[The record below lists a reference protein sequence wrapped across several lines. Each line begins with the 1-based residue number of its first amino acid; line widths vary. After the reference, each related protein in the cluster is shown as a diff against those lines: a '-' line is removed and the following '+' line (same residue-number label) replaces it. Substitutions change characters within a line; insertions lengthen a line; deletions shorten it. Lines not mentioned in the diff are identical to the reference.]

1 MKIEDKQFNHGAAL
15 MQVAEHER
23 FTAINELKINGEKSN
38 TAFLVN
44 DDIAL
49 YPKYCTKVK
58 GAAKEY
64 LFNFTAENIQE
75 LNEIANRYPKTCIPL
90 ICVAGRQI
98 CGMTIDDFNELR
110 TRRVKDVGFEEDVIS
125 ILVVIPSGS
134 FRVYVN
140 ASGKKNTIL
149 GKPILIPQNMFPD
162 LLFRTPFSS
171 RQTRKT

>member
-15 MQVAEHER
+15 MQIAEHER

-110 TRRVKDVGFEEDVIS
+110 TRRVKDIGFEEDVIS

-140 ASGKKNTIL
+140 ASGK
-149 GKPILIPQNMFPD
+149 
-162 LLFRTPFSS
+162 RTRS
-171 RQTRKT
+171 